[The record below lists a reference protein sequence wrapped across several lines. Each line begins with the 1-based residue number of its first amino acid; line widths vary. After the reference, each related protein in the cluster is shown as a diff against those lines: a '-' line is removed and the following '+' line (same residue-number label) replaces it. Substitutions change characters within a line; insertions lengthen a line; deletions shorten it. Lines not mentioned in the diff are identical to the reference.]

1 MKNNLLAMLSF
12 SIISFSLATVAT
24 SSFANKPATITP
36 HPMGS
41 CYGDGIVFYV
51 NKAPNPP
58 VGQRG
63 LIVAL
68 EDVANSAYFYWDI
81 SMSTVS
87 TSVLFFSGE
96 SNTRNILETL
106 PKNEGSMSA
115 GEAADAYNTS
125 DTSPTFTRWY
135 LPSRD
140 ELALLYLQ
148 ANNYQN
154 FWLNSKCLGNEL
166 IPEVYWSSSQHDP
179 RTAWYVDFSDGRVLQ
194 YPSPRPARLRAVRAF

>member
-1 MKNNLLAMLSF
+1 MKNNLRRLLSF
-12 SIISFSLATVAT
+12 SLSISLAGVVT
-24 SSFANKPATITP
+24 SSFANNSATLAP
-36 HPMGS
+36 HPIGN

-51 NKAPNPP
+51 NKAPNAPAK
-58 VGQRG
+58 QHG

-68 EDVANSAYFYWDI
+68 EDVANSNYFYWDI
-81 SMSTVS
+81 SMSAVD

-96 SNTRNILETL
+96 SNTRNILDTL
-106 PKNEGSMSA
+106 PKNDESLSA
-115 GEAADAYNTS
+115 GEAADAYNTE
-125 DTSPTFTRWY
+125 DKSPTFTRWH

-148 ANNYQN
+148 SNNYPN
-154 FWLNSKCLGNEL
+154 FWLNSKCMGREL

-194 YPSPRPARLRAVRAF
+194 YPSPRPARIRAVRAF